1 MKTTCPII
9 TANEVFA
16 MMDVGVIFGSRS
28 AEHEVSIISGLQII
42 ENADKAKYS
51 AFPIYISQEGEWFI
65 GKPLTDIATYRPF
78 KPDTKGL
85 TRVILPPSPREKCLY
100 SFGGLLGKPQKA
112 AQLDCAILALHG
124 MHGEDGTVQGLL
136 ELADIPYSSCG
147 VTASALG
154 MDKIAMKAVFK
165 SMGLPVLE
173 STYCYRSRFLA
184 DADAVLDD
192 AEKLGYPLI
201 VKPANLGS
209 SIGIGRAADRAQL
222 REAISVAA
230 GYDRRILIEKCVR
243 SPREINCAC
252 LGYGDEVLPSLCEE
266 PVSWSEFLS
275 FDAKYLGGGKGM
287 AGGSRKLPADISET
301 MTKRIQ
307 DYTAAIFRF
316 FECKGVV
323 RVDYLLD
330 GDELY
335 VNEINTIP
343 GSFAYYLYEPM
354 GITFSALTDRLVTY
368 ALRAAEE
375 KRSSVY
381 AYDSAI
387 LDKVKK
393 GAKAPKMNK

>member
-1 MKTTCPII
+1 
-9 TANEVFA
+9 
-16 MMDVGVIFGSRS
+16 MMNLGVIFGSRS

-42 ENADKAKYS
+42 ENADKAKYNP
-51 AFPIYISQEGEWFI
+51 FPIYISQEGEWFV
-65 GKPLTDIATYRPF
+65 GRPLLDTATYRPF

-85 TRVILPPSPREKCLY
+85 TRVILPPNPKDRCLY
-100 SFGGLLGKPQKA
+100 SLGGLLGKAQKVA
-112 AQLDCAILALHG
+112 DIDCAILALHG

-147 VTASALG
+147 VTSSALG

-165 SMGLPVLE
+165 SMGLSVLE
-173 STYCYRSRFLA
+173 GTYCYRSHFLA
-184 DADAVLDD
+184 DPDAVLDT
-192 AEKLGYPLI
+192 AEELGYPLI

-209 SIGIGRAADRAQL
+209 SIGISRAEDRAAL
-222 REAISVAA
+222 REALSVAA
-230 GYDRRILIEKCVR
+230 AYDRRILIEKCVA

-252 LGYGDEVLPSLCEE
+252 MGYGDEAIPSLCEE
-266 PVSWSEFLS
+266 PVSWGSFLS
-275 FDAKYLGGGKGM
+275 FDAKYIGGGKGM
-287 AGGSRKLPADISET
+287 AGGARRLPADISDA

-307 DYTAAIFRF
+307 DYTAEIFRF

-330 GDELY
+330 GEELY

-354 GITFSALTDRLVTY
+354 GISFSQLIDKLVLY
-368 ALRAAEE
+368 AGRAAEE
-375 KRSSVY
+375 KRSSVF
-381 AYDSAI
+381 AYSSAI
-387 LDKVKK
+387 LDKVKR